1 MSKQQVNEVVPAS
14 GSAVDAPGILS
25 LDGKVAVVTGASS
38 GIGRAIALAYA
49 AAGADV
55 AVTYRTN
62 RRGADETAD
71 GARAAGRR
79 AEAIRADVAEQGDL
93 DGLAETLR
101 RTFGHV
107 DVWVNNAGADIL
119 TGDAARLSRT
129 EKLDRLLAVDLRGTV
144 LASWKAVEVMDAHP
158 PASGGVILNM
168 SWDHVLGGGIK
179 SDYAQ
184 VFCAAKGGVYSFS
197 RALAHSVAPRIRVN
211 VLGPGWIETAYGSG
225 LDPAVK
231 QRIAAKI
238 PLGRWGTPED
248 IGHVAEAAYHHPD
261 LSVTWGRVI
270 VKLQN
275 HAAGG
280 ITDKDFELARKIDE
294 TVLWRPKGGALEGTP
309 NKFVRSG
316 DPR

>member
-1 MSKQQVNEVVPAS
+1 MSKQQVNEVLPAS

-79 AEAIRADVAEQGDL
+79 AEAMRADVAEQGDL
-93 DGLAETLR
+93 DALGETLR

-129 EKLDRLLAVDLRGTV
+129 
-144 LASWKAVEVMDAHP
+144 
-158 PASGGVILNM
+158 
-168 SWDHVLGGGIK
+168 
-179 SDYAQ
+179 
-184 VFCAAKGGVYSFS
+184 
-197 RALAHSVAPRIRVN
+197 
-211 VLGPGWIETAYGSG
+211 
-225 LDPAVK
+225 
-231 QRIAAKI
+231 AKI

-248 IGHVAEAAYHHPD
+248 IAHAAVYLASDAAAY
-261 LSVTWGRVI
+261 VTGQMLMI
-270 VKLQN
+270 N
-275 HAAGG
+275 GG
-280 ITDKDFELARKIDE
+280 G
-294 TVLWRPKGGALEGTP
+294 V
-309 NKFVRSG
+309 V
-316 DPR
+316 

>member
-1 MSKQQVNEVVPAS
+1 MSKQQVNEVLPAS

-79 AEAIRADVAEQGDL
+79 AEAMRADA
-93 DGLAETLR
+93 
-101 RTFGHV
+101 
-107 DVWVNNAGADIL
+107 
-119 TGDAARLSRT
+119 
-129 EKLDRLLAVDLRGTV
+129 
-144 LASWKAVEVMDAHP
+144 
-158 PASGGVILNM
+158 
-168 SWDHVLGGGIK
+168 
-179 SDYAQ
+179 AQ
-184 VFCAAKGGVYSFS
+184 VFCSAQGGVYSFS

-248 IGHVAEAAYHHPD
+248 IAHAAVYLASDAAAY
-261 LSVTWGRVI
+261 VTGQMLMI
-270 VKLQN
+270 N
-275 HAAGG
+275 GG
-280 ITDKDFELARKIDE
+280 G
-294 TVLWRPKGGALEGTP
+294 V
-309 NKFVRSG
+309 V
-316 DPR
+316 

>member
-1 MSKQQVNEVVPAS
+1 MSKQQPNEVLPAP
-14 GSAVDAPGILS
+14 GGAVDAPGVLS
-25 LDGKVAVVTGASS
+25 LDGKVALVTGASS

-55 AVTYRTN
+55 ALTYRTN

-71 GARAAGRR
+71 GARATGRR
-79 AEAIRADVAEQGDL
+79 AEAIRADVAEPADV
-93 DGLAETLR
+93 DALADALR
-101 RTFGHV
+101 RTFAHV

-119 TGDAARLSRT
+119 TGDAVRLSRI

-144 LASWKAVEVMDAHP
+144 LASWKAVELMQP
-158 PASGGVILNM
+158 QPSGGVILNM

-179 SDYAQ
+179 SEYAQ

-211 VLGPGWIETAYGSG
+211 MLGPGWIETAYGSA

-231 QRIAAKI
+231 QRISARI

-248 IGHVAEAAYHHPD
+248 IAHAAVYLASDAAAY
-261 LSVTWGRVI
+261 VTGQMLMI
-270 VKLQN
+270 N
-275 HAAGG
+275 GG
-280 ITDKDFELARKIDE
+280 G
-294 TVLWRPKGGALEGTP
+294 V
-309 NKFVRSG
+309 V
-316 DPR
+316 

>member
-79 AEAIRADVAEQGDL
+79 AESIRADVAEQADV
-93 DGLAETLR
+93 DALADVLR
-101 RTFGHV
+101 RTFGRV

-119 TGDAARLSRT
+119 TGDAMRLSRI

-144 LASWKAVEVMDAHP
+144 LGSWKAVELMNP
-158 PASGGVILNM
+158 QPSGGVILNM
-168 SWDHVLGGGIK
+168 SWDHVLGGGLK
-179 SDYAQ
+179 SEYAQ
-184 VFCAAKGGVYSFS
+184 VFCAANGGVYAFS

-211 VLGPGWIETAYGSG
+211 VLGPGWIETAYGST

-248 IGHVAEAAYHHPD
+248 IANAAVYLASDAAAY
-261 LSVTWGRVI
+261 VTGLMLMI
-270 VKLQN
+270 N
-275 HAAGG
+275 GG
-280 ITDKDFELARKIDE
+280 GGGQTPHRRTSLARKK
-294 TVLWRPKGGALEGTP
+294 RPNPT
-309 NKFVRSG
+309 R
-316 DPR
+316 

>member
-1 MSKQQVNEVVPAS
+1 MSKPQVNEVLPAS

-71 GARAAGRR
+71 GARAAAGRR
-79 AEAIRADVAEQGDL
+79 AEAMRADVAEQGDL
-93 DGLAETLR
+93 DALAETLR

-158 PASGGVILNM
+158 PASGG
-168 SWDHVLGGGIK
+168 
-179 SDYAQ
+179 
-184 VFCAAKGGVYSFS
+184 
-197 RALAHSVAPRIRVN
+197 
-211 VLGPGWIETAYGSG
+211 
-225 LDPAVK
+225 
-231 QRIAAKI
+231 
-238 PLGRWGTPED
+238 
-248 IGHVAEAAYHHPD
+248 
-261 LSVTWGRVI
+261 
-270 VKLQN
+270 
-275 HAAGG
+275 
-280 ITDKDFELARKIDE
+280 
-294 TVLWRPKGGALEGTP
+294 
-309 NKFVRSG
+309 
-316 DPR
+316 